1 MLRLILWSKEYE
13 IKSLSN
19 NLIFILLNVFF
30 FFSITTSFAQEK
42 SEIESQPEIIFKYD
56 NLIKN
61 ENKLNNQIEFNKGV
75 LLLEKGNYIEAIEIL
90 KNTSKY
96 LQIPSYLNI
105 GIAYYKLNSIHN
117 AKIYLDRIFN
127 HEEAIYNNTYSY
139 MSSCYYLYLISNNK
153 KYLKKIIDIAKNKKN
168 LTEHDK
174 RLISDTYIIL
184 KDYEMALKLL
194 EDMDFASD
202 LKKALLLIKMRNYE
216 KSGILLNKAY
226 ESTINLNTKD
236 TILWFMIFSDLK
248 SNNLEKLFEHL
259 EILQQRK
266 SSFEVN
272 KKLELKIF
280 FNKDKYTPKEYLDF
294 ITNFSLNRKIDF
306 IFYYAPF
313 IFSDNDEIIYDST
326 KGFIFKNE
334 QSLEN
339 INSMVSYNSSFL
351 QLIKKDPIQ
360 RVTELKKMLNKDTKS
375 YIYYNLALSYAHIND
390 FYNALKYFEQAT
402 KLNPGNKLYTAMT
415 LITALRSNTELKDKD
430 YLDKNLRSRDGLYVY
445 FGQKIYN
452 LIINDNIGVTE
463 DPRHYTKTIFY
474 KSLDFLANFN
484 DGNQDINHPLLKEN
498 FKEPFTYLLKKV
510 IKREK
515 ESNFEYFSR
524 LQDTIP
530 LKVNNNFLD
539 GPILITQYYTDMLKA
554 LGLFYKADFSM
565 KSNVTPTYLRTK
577 ALKALYDKK
586 PKEALKIL
594 ENIQK
599 EYKLEDKYTM
609 YLVVAALLD
618 DGNYNE
624 ASLQISLIKGL
635 LKDNSAD
642 FLSGVQLIQELKIN
656 SAKQFFKK
664 VYLDDMIDFKLEGY
678 DKFLESL

>member
-351 QLIKKDPIQ
+351 QLIKK
-360 RVTELKKMLNKDTKS
+360 
-375 YIYYNLALSYAHIND
+375 
-390 FYNALKYFEQAT
+390 
-402 KLNPGNKLYTAMT
+402 
-415 LITALRSNTELKDKD
+415 
-430 YLDKNLRSRDGLYVY
+430 
-445 FGQKIYN
+445 KI
-452 LIINDNIGVTE
+452 L
-463 DPRHYTKTIFY
+463 
-474 KSLDFLANFN
+474 
-484 DGNQDINHPLLKEN
+484 
-498 FKEPFTYLLKKV
+498 FKELL
-510 IKREK
+510 
-515 ESNFEYFSR
+515 N
-524 LQDTIP
+524 
-530 LKVNNNFLD
+530 
-539 GPILITQYYTDMLKA
+539 
-554 LGLFYKADFSM
+554 
-565 KSNVTPTYLRTK
+565 
-577 ALKALYDKK
+577 
-586 PKEALKIL
+586 
-594 ENIQK
+594 
-599 EYKLEDKYTM
+599 
-609 YLVVAALLD
+609 
-618 DGNYNE
+618 
-624 ASLQISLIKGL
+624 
-635 LKDNSAD
+635 
-642 FLSGVQLIQELKIN
+642 
-656 SAKQFFKK
+656 
-664 VYLDDMIDFKLEGY
+664 
-678 DKFLESL
+678 